1 MSSIKTRWIGNKW
14 WNSFTA
20 FVHEMPF
27 TSWETVVKMYKQF
40 FQHIYTWK
48 LNKDTYW
55 VEDVFSFDFHCNQLT
70 LKNMVGHNCCCCGA
84 RRASISCHLNVSFL
98 FLDSVV
104 FFVLRLL
111 SLFMND
117 LTAHPVVHNCRR
129 AYSMRKMMADKAL
142 VSLTSFSQSQLVF
155 FFVILVDFVCNFAFS
170 G

>member
-1 MSSIKTRWIGNKW
+1 MVQSKSSLLRYVFVKLLITILNYMSSIKIGWIGNKW
-14 WNSFTA
+14 WNNFTA

-70 LKNMVGHNCCCCGA
+70 LKNMVGRNCCCCGA

-104 FFVLRLL
+104 FFVLRLFKSVYEWL
-111 SLFMND
+111 
-117 LTAHPVVHNCRR
+117 NCPSCC
-129 AYSMRKMMADKAL
+129 A
-142 VSLTSFSQSQLVF
+142 
-155 FFVILVDFVCNFAFS
+155 
-170 G
+170 